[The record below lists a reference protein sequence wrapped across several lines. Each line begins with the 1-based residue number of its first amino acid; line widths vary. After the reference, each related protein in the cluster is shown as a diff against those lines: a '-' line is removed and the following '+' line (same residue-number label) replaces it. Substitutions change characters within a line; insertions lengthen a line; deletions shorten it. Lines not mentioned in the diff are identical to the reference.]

1 LSPDNE
7 RTQRKIIIMKSKET
21 KKDAKKGKE
30 KMLSGKYWYDPMC
43 GPIRP

>member
-1 LSPDNE
+1 MK
-7 RTQRKIIIMKSKET
+7 RTET

-30 KMLSGKYWYDPMC
+30 KMLTGKYWVDPMC

>member
-1 LSPDNE
+1 
-7 RTQRKIIIMKSKET
+7 MKSKET

-30 KMLSGKYWYDPMC
+30 KMLTGKYWYDPMC

>member
-1 LSPDNE
+1 LSSENE
-7 RTQRKIIIMKSKET
+7 GTSRGIIIMKSKET

-30 KMLSGKYWYDPMC
+30 KMLSGKFWYDPMC

>member
-1 LSPDNE
+1 LSSENE
-7 RTQRKIIIMKSKET
+7 RTQRGIIMKSRET

-30 KMLSGKYWYDPMC
+30 KMLTGKYWYDPMC